1 MKKILF
7 TFCILHF
14 VFCTVYA
21 EDAGVH
27 RFGNYNVRYVAK
39 NGDTGGKL
47 WTSRKTRVLNIITD
61 YDYDII
67 SLNEVT
73 GSNKDETGAIVN
85 QKQDIENYMLSHGY
99 NTIAY
104 EREDRQYSWN
114 MVCYKKEKYTC
125 LEHSSFWIS
134 STPYQVSFGW
144 DCGSENNIYRRV
156 IVAHMKVNAT
166 GEEFYFFGTHVN
178 YGLYSSGID
187 GARVVSR
194 LCKQYAGNLPMML
207 AGDINMNRENHTDA
221 YRGWMYCFREA
232 KLTAQ
237 ENICLPS
244 SNPAVSFTTNNW
256 CRPGTSGCS
265 GSEFDHIFYSKME
278 CLQNI
283 VITET
288 YGEDQTPSDHFAVM
302 ARVRLMKNHAT
313 SHYATDEASLK
324 TAIQESEP
332 LDTIYLKNGEFT
344 LTEPISPDRSLCFIG
359 GYNVVKKSVTGTT
372 ELVATDKTQPAF
384 SLPKWYS
391 LEVQNCVF
399 EGYSTTSIEGGG
411 AILCNGS
418 QLKLRN
424 CTFINNHST
433 SSGGAVQA
441 GADVVDIAGCT
452 FKDNTSAN
460 MGGAVA
466 APARSMF
473 RFFDNLVE
481 HNSSVSGS
489 GVSVISC
496 ENANVQ
502 NSSFVANEATKHGAL
517 YFLKNASTKSVNLL
531 NCSFLNNRLDAKSG
545 LATVTKL
552 YGGAG
557 VCAAYSTPSQQFNM
571 GHCSLIGNKI
581 TFVGD
586 ANFSGSALNVF
597 TGRVHL
603 RNNIICG
610 NTRKMASSMVYGD
623 VDVSTATVISDLQ
636 NVYTKSLSSPQTD
649 FVSFFGGKIEDG
661 NYTVYVTS
669 KHTYQLRTPSS
680 GSVNMACL
688 TTNQRLLESVFL
700 YDLNEDG
707 QTNGY
712 VSLDQLHQTRP
723 QVTACIGSVEYT
735 GQVEPEETAINEI
748 EWLFPNDSVAA
759 KFFSDGQ
766 MYIIKNNRIYNALG
780 VLVQ

>member
-1 MKKILF
+1 MKRIFIIL
-7 TFCILHF
+7 
-14 VFCTVYA
+14 CTLFSVWCMTNA
-21 EDAGVH
+21 EDADVH
-27 RFGNYNVRYVAK
+27 RLGNYNVRYVAK

-47 WTSRKTRVLNIITD
+47 WTSRKTRVLNLITD

-73 GSNKDETGAIVN
+73 GSNKDETGATVN
-85 QKQDIENYMLSHGY
+85 QKQDIETYMSSHGY

-114 MVCYKKEKYTC
+114 MVCYKKDKYTC

-134 STPYQVSFGW
+134 ATPFKVSFGW
-144 DCGSENNIYRRV
+144 DCGTENNIYRRV

-237 ENICLPS
+237 ENICLPA

-302 ARVRLMKNHAT
+302 ARVRLMRNHPT
-313 SHYATDEASLK
+313 HYVAADEASLQ
-324 TAIQESEP
+324 AAVAQAEP
-332 LDTIYLKNGEFT
+332 LDTIYLPTGDFT
-344 LTEPISPDRSLCFIG
+344 LSQPISPDRSLCFIG
-359 GYNVVKKSVTGTT
+359 GYNVIKKNVSGTT
-372 ELVATDKTQPAF
+372 KLIMTQADKPAF

-399 EGYSTTSIEGGG
+399 DGYNNTSIDGGG

-418 QLKLRN
+418 ELKLRN
-424 CTFINNHST
+424 CTFMNNHSST
-433 SSGGAVQA
+433 TAGAVQA
-441 GADVVDIAGCT
+441 GADVVDIQDCSFVGNQAAT
-452 FKDNTSAN
+452 N
-460 MGGAVA
+460 GGAIS
-466 APARSMF
+466 APARSLF

-481 HNSSVSGS
+481 RNVAVSGS
-489 GVSVISC
+489 GVAVISC
-496 ENANVQ
+496 EYANVQ
-502 NSSFVANEATKHGAL
+502 NSSFIANDATKHGAL
-517 YFLKNASTKSVNLL
+517 YFLKNDAVKSINLL
-531 NCSFLNNRLDAKSG
+531 NCSFLNNQVTAGTG
-545 LATVTKL
+545 LSTVTKL

-557 VCAAYSTPSQQFNM
+557 VCVALNSTSQMFNM
-571 GHCSLIGNKI
+571 GHCSLLGNKI
-581 TFVGD
+581 SFAGTS
-586 ANFSGSALNVF
+586 NFNGAALNVF
-597 TGRVHL
+597 SGKVNL

-610 NTRKMASSMVYGD
+610 NIRTMNAAMVYAD
-623 VDVSTATVISDLQ
+623 TDVSTATVQSNIK
-636 NVYTKSLSSPQTD
+636 NVYTSDLSSPQTD
-649 FVSFFGGKIEDG
+649 FLTLFGGKITNDY
-661 NYTVYVTS
+661 YTVFVTS
-669 KHTYQLRTPSS
+669 QHTYQLKTTKA
-680 GSVNMACL
+680 GTLDLACL

-707 QTNGY
+707 QLNGY

-723 QVTACIGSVEYT
+723 QTSACIGAVEYT
-735 GQVEPEETAINEI
+735 GKTEPEDTDLNETIWTGHTTDAVKTIRNGR
-748 EWLFPNDSVAA
+748 L
-759 KFFSDGQ
+759 
-766 MYIIKNNRIYNALG
+766 YIINNNHIYNAMGALI
-780 VLVQ
+780 L